1 MPDYQNLFQL
11 SRERRLSV
19 EMIAGKFPVV
29 LVDEFYE
36 RPDDIRAAA
45 LTLPFRKPTHQPY
58 PGKLAQIPPNPSLR
72 DAVNCVTQFANTE
85 FLPRA
90 PIRQRGSLVASLRVV
105 DTDFAVVDT
114 HPDELEPVQRKPH
127 VDPVPVFGLVYLN
140 HEDRGG
146 TLFFQQI
153 ADEPEEVGPGYL
165 THSNEHFELLGKIE
179 PRFNRLAIYPGFV
192 LHSGEIAGDWIEGEE
207 RFTNPRLTQRFV
219 FLP

>member
-11 SRERRLSV
+11 SPERRLSV

-36 RPDDIRAAA
+36 RPDDIRTAA

-105 DTDFAVVDT
+105 DTDFAVVDM

>member
-1 MPDYQNLFQL
+1 
-11 SRERRLSV
+11 
-19 EMIAGKFPVV
+19 MIAGKFPVV

-179 PRFNRLAIYPGFV
+179 SRFNRLAIYPGFV

>member
-72 DAVNCVTQFANTE
+72 DAVNCVTQFANAE

-179 PRFNRLAIYPGFV
+179 AKFNRLAIYPGFV

>member
-72 DAVNCVTQFANTE
+72 DAVNCVTQFANAE

-90 PIRQRGSLVASLRVV
+90 PIRQRGNLVTSLRVV
-105 DTDFAVVDT
+105 DTDFAVVDM

>member
-72 DAVNCVTQFANTE
+72 DAVNCVTQFANAE

-153 ADEPEEVGPGYL
+153 ADEPQEVGPGYL

>member
-72 DAVNCVTQFANTE
+72 DAVNCVTQFANAE

>member
-1 MPDYQNLFQL
+1 MPDYADLF
-11 SRERRLSV
+11 RLSPERSLAV

-29 LVDEFYE
+29 LVDGFYE
-36 RPDDIRAAA
+36 RPDDVRAAA

-72 DAVNCVTQFANTE
+72 HAVESVTYFANTE

-90 PIRQRGSLVASLRVV
+90 PIRQHGNLVASLRVV
-105 DTDFAVVDT
+105 DTDFAVVDM

-153 ADEPEEVGPGYL
+153 ADGPEEVGPGYL

-179 PRFNRLAIYPGFV
+179 AKFNRLAIYPGFV
-192 LHSGEIAGDWIEGEE
+192 LHSGEIAGKWIEGEE

>member
-11 SRERRLSV
+11 SPERRLSV

-72 DAVNCVTQFANTE
+72 DAVICVTQFANTE

-105 DTDFAVVDT
+105 DTDFAVVDM

-153 ADEPEEVGPGYL
+153 ADEPEEAGPGYL

-192 LHSGEIAGDWIEGEE
+192 LHSGEIAGDWIKGEE

>member
-1 MPDYQNLFQL
+1 MPDYSDLF
-11 SRERRLSV
+11 RLAPGRTPNT
-19 EMIAGKFPVV
+19 EMIGGKFPVV
-29 LVDEFYE
+29 IVDGFYE
-36 RPDDIRAAA
+36 RPDEIRAAA
-45 LTLPFRKPTHQPY
+45 LTLQFRKPTHQPY
-58 PGKLAQIPPNPSLR
+58 PGKLAQIPVNPSLR
-72 DAVNCVTQFANTE
+72 AAVNSVAHFANTE

-90 PIRQRGSLVASLRVV
+90 PIRQRGNPITSLRVV
-105 DTDFAVVDT
+105 DTDFAVVDM

-153 ADEPEEVGPGYL
+153 ADEPKEVGPGYL

-179 PRFNRLAIYPGFV
+179 AKFNRLAIYPGFV
-192 LHSGEIAGDWIEGEE
+192 LHSGEIAGDWIKGEE

>member
-11 SRERRLSV
+11 SPEQRLSV

-72 DAVNCVTQFANTE
+72 DAVNRVTQFANSE

-105 DTDFAVVDT
+105 DTDFAVVDM

>member
-1 MPDYQNLFQL
+1 
-11 SRERRLSV
+11 
-19 EMIAGKFPVV
+19 MIGGKFPVV
-29 LVDEFYE
+29 IVDGFYD
-36 RPDDIRAAA
+36 RPDEIRTAA
-45 LTLPFRKPTHQPY
+45 LTLQFRKPTHQPY
-58 PGKLAQIPPNPSLR
+58 PGKLAQIPANPSLGE
-72 DAVNCVTQFANTE
+72 AVNYVTHFANTE

-90 PIRQRGSLVASLRVV
+90 PIRQRGNLVTSLRVV
-105 DTDFAVVDT
+105 DTDFAIVDM

-146 TLFFQQI
+146 TLFFRQI
-153 ADEPEEVGPGYL
+153 AEEPEEVGPGYL

-179 PRFNRLAIYPGFV
+179 AKFNRLAIYPGFV
-192 LHSGEIAGDWIEGEE
+192 LHSGEIAGEWIKGEE